1 MPSPESSSGRPGD
14 DARPATGTAPSSAGG
29 SPAPDADKSTLPP
42 AAHLHLWQI
51 QGVRDVVTI
60 LSLVGIVYLGYWM
73 RSVTVPLLIAL
84 VLAYLFEPVV
94 QRLCRF
100 RGITRPGAVL
110 IILLTVGVGVTVA
123 GTLTIPRAIGE
134 TVNLVRQVRTGQF
147 NQFADRLVEFAPE
160 EMRTTLREFVGWF
173 RGSAETKAD
182 PTDADGA
189 DTEKT
194 ETDAVSTPADGK
206 TDPATPAKANEKPA
220 EKVVEKGGEQ
230 ANENANEKAAAAP
243 PATTPKSAPD
253 EKTNAATPKGATGEK
268 PTASP
273 SGTSDASDAPPPAG
287 TARDTHDDRER
298 EEREAAARRAFEE
311 DERVRAIVRAELDAL
326 GLAPLPE
333 HDVAASAAPSGLARV
348 GSAPWKIL
356 GALGSTVESVGQFLL
371 WIVQLSLLAFLVPFY
386 FYFFSVSFPMI
397 VDFGRGLIPEK
408 NRARWVELI
417 AMMDRAVSGF
427 VRGRIVIAGIMGA
440 MFAIGWIFCGVP
452 YAITLGLLVGAMSL
466 VPYLG
471 GVGLPLAVGFLLFDQ
486 LQLDPSMRMSW
497 WAILLWPT
505 VVFMIVQTVESYVL
519 TPMIAGKATDLDPVT
534 IVVAILAGG
543 SVAGVYG
550 MILAIPAAA
559 CGKILLREVI
569 LPRVRAWSR
578 GEVSDPLPLEQKE

>member
-1 MPSPESSSGRPGD
+1 MSNQPPPDSSSRRPDRDARSAPDGSRPSPD
-14 DARPATGTAPSSAGG
+14 DAA
-29 SPAPDADKSTLPP
+29 APDGDHSTLPP
-42 AAHLHLWQI
+42 AAQLHLWQI

-60 LSLVGIVYLGYWM
+60 LALVGIVYVGYWM

-173 RGSAETKAD
+173 RGSAESK
-182 PTDADGA
+182 
-189 DTEKT
+189 
-194 ETDAVSTPADGK
+194 ADGK
-206 TDPATPAKANEKPA
+206 TDPNADADDPSKAGQTPDPKADPSTDGAGDRKATTGDGAPGEKTAAPKAPSDTDVTAKDPTTPAATSPPPTPA
-220 EKVVEKGGEQ
+220 G
-230 ANENANEKAAAAP
+230 AP
-243 PATTPKSAPD
+243 
-253 EKTNAATPKGATGEK
+253 KTGSAATGTGA
-268 PTASP
+268 
-273 SGTSDASDAPPPAG
+273 GTSSTG
-287 TARDTHDDRER
+287 VVRDLEDDRER

-326 GLAPLPE
+326 GLAPIAE

-471 GVGLPLAVGFLLFDQ
+471 GIGLPLAVGFLLFDQ

-497 WAILLWPT
+497 WAILLWPS
-505 VVFMIVQTVESYVL
+505 VVFLIVQTVESYVL

-559 CGKILLREVI
+559 CGKILLREVV